1 MYTHMKR
8 ILLSLVALA
17 TICSGANAQE
27 VFRLGIIGLDTS
39 HSARFSQLLN
49 DPESNDPIVQRF
61 EVVAAYPYGTTT
73 IESAAK
79 RIPQYIEEVQKY
91 GVRVVDSIQ
100 EVLDQVDGVFI
111 ETNDGRLHL
120 EQAIEVFKSGKKV
133 FIDKPM
139 GATLGETIAIFKMA
153 EKYGVKTFSS
163 SALRFAKRNQELRAG
178 QYGEV
183 WGCDFYSPHNPEPT
197 HPDFGYYGIHG
208 VEGLYTVM
216 GTGCER
222 VSRIHSDAGDIVS
235 GCWEDGR
242 LGCFRALVGGSYIY
256 GGEAFFKKG
265 KSVPVGAY
273 EGYKPLLD
281 AILTFFDTGELPVT
295 PEETIEIFAFM
306 KASNMSL
313 ERGGKYVTIAEA
325 MKLGEKDAKKLLKK
339 YNR

>member
-1 MYTHMKR
+1 MKR
-8 ILLSLVALA
+8 TLLSLVAFA
-17 TICSGANAQE
+17 TICIGTHAQE

-39 HSARFSQLLN
+39 HSVRFSELLN
-49 DPESNDPIVQRF
+49 AKDSDDPIVRRF

-73 IESAAK
+73 IESAAS
-79 RIPQYIEEVQKY
+79 RIPKYIQEVQQY
-91 GVRVVDSIQ
+91 GVKVVDSIQ

-163 SALRFAKRNQELRAG
+163 SALRFSKQNQDLNAG
-178 QYGEV
+178 VFGEV
-183 WGCDFYSPHNPEPT
+183 WGADCFSPHSPEAT

-208 VEGLYTVM
+208 VEMLYTVM
-216 GTGCER
+216 GTGCEK
-222 VSRIHSDAGDIVS
+222 VSRVHNDSGDIVT
-235 GCWEDGR
+235 GAWDGGR
-242 LGCFRALVGGSYIY
+242 LGTFRALVGGPYIY
-256 GGEAFFKKG
+256 GGNAFFKKG
-265 KSVPVGAY
+265 PAVPVGGY

-281 AILTFFDTGELPVT
+281 AILTFFDTGVLPVT

-325 MKLGEKDAKKLLKK
+325 MKLGEKDAKKLIKK
-339 YNR
+339 YDKKK

>member
-1 MYTHMKR
+1 MKR
-8 ILLSLVALA
+8 FLLCLAALA
-17 TICSGANAQE
+17 ALYTCANAQE

-49 DPESNDPIVQRF
+49 DPESADPIVRRF
-61 EVVAAYPYGTTT
+61 EIVAAYPYGTTT
-73 IESAAK
+73 IESASK

-91 GVRVVDSIQ
+91 GVKVVDSIQ
-100 EVLDQVDGVFI
+100 EVIDQVDGVFI

-120 EQAIEVFKSGKKV
+120 DQAIEVFKSGKKV

-153 EKYGVKTFSS
+153 EKYGIKTFSS
-163 SALRFAKRNQELRAG
+163 SALRFSKQNQDLRAG
-178 QYGEV
+178 KFGEV
-183 WGCDFYSPHNPEPT
+183 WGADCFSPHNPEPT

-208 VEGLYTVM
+208 VEILYTVM
-216 GTGCER
+216 GTGCEK
-222 VSRIHSDAGDIVS
+222 VSRIHSDTGDIVT
-235 GCWEDGR
+235 GLWNDGR
-242 LGCFRALVGGSYIY
+242 LGSFRALVGGPSIY
-256 GGEAFFKKG
+256 GGEVFFKKG
-265 KSVPVGAY
+265 KSVPAGPY

-281 AILTFFDTGELPVT
+281 AILTFFETGELPVT

-313 ERGGKYVTIAEA
+313 ERGGKYVTLAEA

-339 YNR
+339 YDK

>member
-1 MYTHMKR
+1 MKR
-8 ILLSLVALA
+8 FFLCLA
-17 TICSGANAQE
+17 TLAIFYTCANAQE

-49 DPESNDPIVQRF
+49 DKESNDPIVRRF

-91 GVRVVDSIQ
+91 GVKVADSIQ

-163 SALRFAKRNQELRAG
+163 SALRFASRNQELRAG
-178 QYGEV
+178 KYGEV

-208 VEGLYTVM
+208 IEGLFTIM
-216 GTGCER
+216 GTGCDR
-222 VSRIHSDAGDIVS
+222 VSRIHSDAGDIVT
-235 GCWEDGR
+235 GCWNDGR

-256 GGEAFFKKG
+256 GGDAFFKKG

-281 AILTFFDTGELPVT
+281 AILTFFETGILPVT

-313 ERGGKYVTIAEA
+313 QRGGKYVTIAEA
-325 MKLGEKDAKKLLKK
+325 MKLGEKEARKLIKK
-339 YNR
+339 YDK

>member
-1 MYTHMKR
+1 MKR
-8 ILLSLVALA
+8 LLLSLVALA
-17 TICSGANAQE
+17 TMLFPARAQE

-39 HSARFSQLLN
+39 HSVRFSELLN
-49 DPESNDPIVQRF
+49 AKDSDDPIVQRF

-73 IESAAK
+73 IESAAS
-79 RIPQYIEEVQKY
+79 RIPKYTEEIQTY
-91 GVRVVDSIQ
+91 GVKVVGSIQ
-100 EVLDQVDGVFI
+100 EVLDAVDGVFI

-120 EQAIEVFKSGKKV
+120 EQAIEVFKSGKPV

-163 SALRFAKRNQELRAG
+163 SALRFAKQNQELRKG
-178 QYGEV
+178 SYGEI
-183 WGCDFYSPHNPEPT
+183 WGADCYSPHSPEAT

-208 VEGLYTVM
+208 VEMLYTVM
-216 GTGCER
+216 GTGCEK
-222 VSRIHSDAGDIVS
+222 VSRIHSDAGDIVTGS
-235 GCWEDGR
+235 WEGGR
-242 LGCFRALVGGSYIY
+242 LGSFRALVGGSYIY
-256 GGEAFFKKG
+256 GGNAYFKKG
-265 KSVPVGAY
+265 KAQPMGAY

-281 AILTFFDTGELPVT
+281 AILTFFDTGVLPVT

-325 MKLGEKDAKKLLKK
+325 MKLGEKDAKKLIKK
-339 YNR
+339 YDK

>member
-1 MYTHMKR
+1 MKR
-8 ILLSLVALA
+8 LLLLLSTLLVM
-17 TICSGANAQE
+17 SVGANAQE

-39 HSARFSQLLN
+39 HSVRFSQLLN
-49 DPESNDPIVQRF
+49 DKDSDDAIVRRF

-73 IESAAK
+73 IESAAS
-79 RIPQYIEEVQKY
+79 RIPKYTEEIQTY
-91 GVRVVDSIQ
+91 GVKVVGSIQ
-100 EVLDQVDGVFI
+100 EVLDAVDGVFI

-120 EQAIEVFKSGKKV
+120 EQAIEVFKSGKPV

-163 SALRFAKRNQELRAG
+163 SALRFAKQNQELRKG
-178 QYGEV
+178 SYGEI
-183 WGCDFYSPHNPEPT
+183 WGADCYSPHSPEAT

-208 VEGLYTVM
+208 VEMLYTVM
-216 GTGCER
+216 GTGCEK
-222 VSRIHSDAGDIVS
+222 VSRIHSDAGDIVTGS
-235 GCWEDGR
+235 WEGGR
-242 LGCFRALVGGSYIY
+242 LGSFRALVGGSYIY
-256 GGEAFFKKG
+256 GGNAYFKKG
-265 KSVPVGAY
+265 KAQPMGAY

-281 AILTFFDTGELPVT
+281 AILTFFDTGVLPVT

-325 MKLGEKDAKKLLKK
+325 MKLGEKDAKKLIKK
-339 YNR
+339 YDK

>member
-1 MYTHMKR
+1 MKR
-8 ILLSLVALA
+8 ILLSLAALA
-17 TICSGANAQE
+17 TLLTGANAQE
-27 VFRLGIIGLDTS
+27 IFRLGIIGLDTS
-39 HSARFSQLLN
+39 HSVRFSELLN
-49 DPESNDPIVQRF
+49 AKDSDDPIVNRF

-73 IESAAK
+73 IESASS
-79 RIPQYIEEVQKY
+79 RIPRYIEEVQKY
-91 GVRVVDSIQ
+91 GVKVVGSIQ

-163 SALRFAKRNQELRAG
+163 SALRFSKQTRALREGAF
-178 QYGEV
+178 GEV
-183 WGCDFYSPHNPEPT
+183 WGADCYSPHNPEPT

-208 VEGLYTVM
+208 VEMLYTVM
-216 GTGCER
+216 GTGCEG
-222 VSRIHSDAGDIVS
+222 VSRVHGETGDIVS
-235 GCWEDGR
+235 GRWKDGR
-242 LGCFRALVGGSYIY
+242 LGTFRAIIGGSYIY
-256 GGEAFFKKG
+256 GGSAFFKKG
-265 KSVPVGAY
+265 PAVPVGGY

-281 AILTFFDTGELPVT
+281 AILTFFETGELPVT
-295 PEETIEIFAFM
+295 PEETIELFAFM

-325 MKLGEKDAKKLLKK
+325 MKLGEKEAKKLIKK
-339 YNR
+339 YDKQR

>member
-1 MYTHMKR
+1 
-8 ILLSLVALA
+8 
-17 TICSGANAQE
+17 
-27 VFRLGIIGLDTS
+27 
-39 HSARFSQLLN
+39 
-49 DPESNDPIVQRF
+49 
-61 EVVAAYPYGTTT
+61 
-73 IESAAK
+73 
-79 RIPQYIEEVQKY
+79 
-91 GVRVVDSIQ
+91 
-100 EVLDQVDGVFI
+100 
-111 ETNDGRLHL
+111 
-120 EQAIEVFKSGKKV
+120 
-133 FIDKPM
+133 M
-139 GATLGETIAIFKMA
+139 GSTLGETIAIYRMA

-183 WGCDFYSPHNPEPT
+183 WGADCYSPHNPEPT

-208 VEGLYTVM
+208 VEMLYTVM
-216 GTGCER
+216 GTGCEK

-235 GCWEDGR
+235 GCWTDGR

-256 GGEAFFKKG
+256 GGEAFFQKG
-265 KSVPVGAY
+265 KSVPMGAY

-281 AILTFFDTGELPVT
+281 AILTFFETDELPVT

-313 ERGGKYVTIAEA
+313 ERGGKYVTITEA

>member
-1 MYTHMKR
+1 MKRLFLCLAALAAMYTCA
-8 ILLSLVALA
+8 S
-17 TICSGANAQE
+17 AQE
-27 VFRLGIIGLDTS
+27 IFRLGIIGLDTS
-39 HSARFSQLLN
+39 HSARFSELLN
-49 DPESNDPIVQRF
+49 AADSTDPIVQRF

-73 IESAAK
+73 IESASK

-91 GVRVVDSIQ
+91 GVKVVGSIQ
-100 EVLDQVDGVFI
+100 EVLDQVDGVFL

-163 SALRFAKRNQELRAG
+163 SALRFSQRNQELRAG
-178 QYGEV
+178 KYGKV
-183 WGCDFYSPHNPEPT
+183 WGADCFSPHNPEPT

-208 VEGLYTVM
+208 VEILYTVM

-222 VSRIHSDAGDIVS
+222 VSRIHSDAGDIVT
-235 GCWEDGR
+235 GCWDDGR
-242 LGCFRALVGGSYIY
+242 LGSFRALVGGSSIY
-256 GGEAFFKKG
+256 GGEVFFKKG
-265 KSVPVGAY
+265 KSVAAGPY

-281 AILTFFDTGELPVT
+281 AVLTFFDTGVLPVT

-325 MKLGEKDAKKLLKK
+325 MKLGEKEARKLLKK
-339 YNR
+339 YK

>member
-1 MYTHMKR
+1 MKR
-8 ILLSLVALA
+8 FLLCLVALA
-17 TICSGANAQE
+17 TIVPGIHAQQ

-39 HSARFSQLLN
+39 HSVRFSELLN
-49 DPESNDPIVQRF
+49 AKDSEDPIVQRF

-73 IESAAK
+73 IESAAS
-79 RIPQYIEEVQKY
+79 RIPKYTEEIQTY
-91 GVRVVDSIQ
+91 GVKVVGSIQ
-100 EVLDQVDGVFI
+100 EVLDAVDGVFI

-120 EQAIEVFKSGKKV
+120 EQAIEVFKSGKPV

-163 SALRFAKRNQELRAG
+163 SALRFAKQNQELRKG
-178 QYGEV
+178 TYGEI
-183 WGCDFYSPHNPEPT
+183 WGADCYSPHSPEAT

-208 VEGLYTVM
+208 VEMLYTVM
-216 GTGCER
+216 GTGCEK
-222 VSRIHSDAGDIVS
+222 VSRIHSDAGDIVTGS
-235 GCWEDGR
+235 WEGGR
-242 LGCFRALVGGSYIY
+242 LGSFRALVGGSYIY

-295 PEETIEIFAFM
+295 PEEIIEIFVFM

-339 YNR
+339 YDR

>member
-1 MYTHMKR
+1 MKR
-8 ILLSLVALA
+8 FLLCLAALA
-17 TICSGANAQE
+17 ALYTCANAQE

-49 DPESNDPIVQRF
+49 DPESADPFVRRF
-61 EVVAAYPYGTTT
+61 EIVAAYPYGTTT
-73 IESAAK
+73 IESASK

-91 GVRVVDSIQ
+91 GVKVVDSIQ
-100 EVLDQVDGVFI
+100 EVIDQVDGVFI

-120 EQAIEVFKSGKKV
+120 DQAIEVFKSGKKV

-153 EKYGVKTFSS
+153 EKYGIKTFSS
-163 SALRFAKRNQELRAG
+163 SALRFSKQNQDLRAG
-178 QYGEV
+178 KFGEV
-183 WGCDFYSPHNPEPT
+183 WGADCFSPHNPEPT

-208 VEGLYTVM
+208 VEILYTVM
-216 GTGCER
+216 GTGCEK
-222 VSRIHSDAGDIVS
+222 VSRIHSDTGDIVT
-235 GCWEDGR
+235 GLWNDGR
-242 LGCFRALVGGSYIY
+242 LGSFRALVGGPSIY
-256 GGEAFFKKG
+256 GGEVFFKKG
-265 KSVPVGAY
+265 KSVPAGPY

-281 AILTFFDTGELPVT
+281 AILTFFETGELPVT

-313 ERGGKYVTIAEA
+313 ERCGKYVTIAEA

-339 YNR
+339 YDK

>member
-1 MYTHMKR
+1 MKR
-8 ILLSLVALA
+8 FLLCLAALA
-17 TICSGANAQE
+17 ALYTCANAQE

-49 DPESNDPIVQRF
+49 DPESADPIVRRF
-61 EVVAAYPYGTTT
+61 EIVAAYPYGTTT
-73 IESAAK
+73 IGSASK

-91 GVRVVDSIQ
+91 GVKVVDSIQ
-100 EVLDQVDGVFI
+100 EVIDQVDGVFI

-120 EQAIEVFKSGKKV
+120 DQAIEVFKSGKKV

-153 EKYGVKTFSS
+153 EKYGIKTFSS
-163 SALRFAKRNQELRAG
+163 SALRFSKQNQDLRAG
-178 QYGEV
+178 KFGEV
-183 WGCDFYSPHNPEPT
+183 WGADCFSPHNPEPT

-208 VEGLYTVM
+208 VEILYTVM
-216 GTGCER
+216 GTGCEK
-222 VSRIHSDAGDIVS
+222 VSRIHSDTGDIVT
-235 GCWEDGR
+235 GLWNDGR
-242 LGCFRALVGGSYIY
+242 LGSFRALVGGPSIY
-256 GGEAFFKKG
+256 GGEVFFKKG
-265 KSVPVGAY
+265 KSVPAGPY

-281 AILTFFDTGELPVT
+281 AILTFFETGELPVT

-325 MKLGEKDAKKLLKK
+325 MKLGEKDARKLLKK
-339 YNR
+339 YDK

>member
-1 MYTHMKR
+1 MKR
-8 ILLSLVALA
+8 FLLSLTALLTLFA
-17 TICSGANAQE
+17 GAEAQE

-39 HSARFSQLLN
+39 HSVRFSQLLN
-49 DPESNDPIVQRF
+49 DKDSDDAIVRRF

-73 IESAAK
+73 IESASS
-79 RIPQYIEEVQKY
+79 RIPKYIEEIRQY
-91 GVRVVDSIQ
+91 GVKVVDSIQ

-139 GATLGETIAIFKMA
+139 GATLGQTIAIFRLA

-163 SALRFAKRNQELRAG
+163 SALRFSKKTQELSKG
-178 QYGEV
+178 TYGKV
-183 WGCDFYSPHNPEPT
+183 LGADCFSPHNPEPT

-208 VEGLYTVM
+208 VEMLYTVM
-216 GTGCER
+216 GTGCEK
-222 VSRIHSDAGDIVS
+222 VSRIHSDSGDIVT

-242 LGCFRALVGGSYIY
+242 LGSFRALVGGFSIY
-256 GGEAFFKKG
+256 GGNAFFKKG
-265 KSVPVGAY
+265 PAVPVGAY

-281 AILTFFDTGELPVT
+281 AILTFFDTGVLPVS
-295 PEETIEIFAFM
+295 PEETIELFAFM

-325 MKLGEKDAKKLLKK
+325 MKAGEKEARKLIKK
-339 YNR
+339 YDK

>member
-1 MYTHMKR
+1 MKR
-8 ILLSLVALA
+8 LLLCLVALA
-17 TICSGANAQE
+17 TMYSSARAQE

-39 HSARFSQLLN
+39 HSVRFSELLN
-49 DPESNDPIVQRF
+49 AKDSDDPFVRRF

-73 IESAAK
+73 IESASS
-79 RIPQYIEEVQKY
+79 RIPKYIEEVQKY
-91 GVRVVDSIQ
+91 GVKVVGSIR

-163 SALRFAKRNQELRAG
+163 SSLRFSKKNQELRDG
-178 QYGEV
+178 VYGEV
-183 WGCDFYSPHNPEPT
+183 WGADCYSPHSPEPT

-208 VEGLYTVM
+208 VEMLYTVM
-216 GTGCER
+216 GTGCEK
-222 VSRIHSDAGDIVS
+222 VSRIHNDSGDVVT
-235 GCWEDGR
+235 GTWDNGR
-242 LGCFRALVGGSYIY
+242 LGTFRALVGGSYIY
-256 GGEAFFKKG
+256 GGNAFFKKG
-265 KSVPVGAY
+265 PAVPVGGND
-273 EGYKPLLD
+273 GYKPLLD
-281 AILTFFDTGELPVT
+281 AILTFFDTGVLPVT
-295 PEETIEIFAFM
+295 PEETIELFAFM

-325 MKLGEKDAKKLLKK
+325 MKVGEKDAKKLIKK
-339 YNR
+339 YDKKK